1 MWVCVALI
9 IIAAVGAWAIF
20 RDVPT
25 RTPAEL
31 YDRTE
36 IFGGYT
42 AYLSENLYVAGVHGS
57 SMEPT
62 FGEGDYV
69 IWVEVNPSELKIGDV
84 IIFEHGRL
92 VAHRIVGVINQN
104 GAYKWRT
111 KGDNRAVAD
120 DKTAISAFLVTEDD
134 LKGLVIGVVYGQG
147 KGNISSKPFK
157 IGAHLGESEYTGISI
172 HPKTKK
178 RVNHLA
184 SKSETYDQFINRVL
198 DVFEKFKGGEQA

>member
-9 IIAAVGAWAIF
+9 IIAAVGAWATF

-42 AYLSENLYVAGVHGS
+42 AYLSENLYVSGVHGS

-134 LKGLVIGVVYGQG
+134 LKGLVIGVVYGHPHIHSLN
-147 KGNISSKPFK
+147 KTWRTTPDIVCPKNAINI
-157 IGAHLGESEYTGISI
+157 TV
-172 HPKTKK
+172 PKVLFQK
-178 RVNHLA
+178 R
-184 SKSETYDQFINRVL
+184 QIR
-198 DVFEKFKGGEQA
+198 